1 MKTITL
7 KADDKFDKTLTSL
20 AKRTNTTKS
29 GVIREAV
36 LKYNKHIEREA
47 LRARLKTASLKTR
60 RQAKQ
65 SARDFDVA
73 NDDGL

>member
-7 KADDKFDKTLTSL
+7 KADDRFDKTLTRL

-29 GVIREAV
+29 GVIRKAV

-47 LRARLKTASLKTR
+47 LRARLKDASLKTR
-60 RQAKQ
+60 RQAER
-65 SARDFDVA
+65 SARDFDDA